1 MEETDTA
8 EIRLLGSLRVRRA
21 DGTVVSQG
29 EWRTGKTVDLLRLL
43 ALEVDR
49 PVRVDTLLENLWPD
63 VDEARGRA
71 SLRTAASQIRRTLR
85 TDCIERRM
93 GGLVLTRAWVD
104 VVAFRRAA
112 TNARASQRQ
121 GDHARVVRF
130 VREAEA
136 LYLADFEAHDAG
148 STWAFEVR
156 ESLATMRRDVLA
168 DAAESA
174 VEVAWMRDAID
185 LAERAIE
192 ADPFSERAHRALM
205 RALAGLGESDRALK
219 VYASLRR
226 TLEQELGMSPSRQ
239 TTAVQ
244 MSVLSGDA
252 GPMPAS
258 SFVAREKE
266 AAALADDVLE
276 AAGTSGVEVACV
288 VGAQGSGREALVE
301 EALRRADLPVV
312 HARPRGSH
320 ELLTASE
327 VARSVPAHGPGVVVL
342 PADAARDV
350 DRVVDLVTTL
360 TRTEAGATA
369 VVVPVEPDVHET
381 LVAALEGR
389 SVPVRSAES
398 GPLAR
403 DELAELAEAV
413 LLGPV
418 TIGLV
423 EQLAELSEGLAG
435 TAVAV
440 LRGWVSSGRVISTT
454 TGLDVTDTVL
464 DAAADCDLSALRP
477 ALERLT
483 PLAMDVT
490 QLVALLDRP
499 VTGPMVHSLLDTALW
514 CGVTADD
521 VGEVLDLLT
530 DQGVMA
536 AGDHGY
542 VFRHPLMRDAT
553 QVWLRPAA
561 RRRLHQRIAEA
572 DVLPECERAEH
583 WMLAMKPLQACRA
596 AISAAAT
603 AVQRGDRP
611 RAAMLL
617 SRASHHAAGL
627 DSMPVDH
634 VAALRELAEAAR
646 TLGFA
651 GQAEGAEEAASG
663 VARDRGVAV
672 PRPRGPQAVP
682 ALAEETM
689 PASWMP
695 QLTDAIRRLVDSVA
709 PGQGVHV
716 ILVAP
721 GVAAADVG
729 GMSLPAAI
737 SGLDA
742 ALDTMRLPA

>member
-29 EWRTGKTVDLLRLL
+29 EWRTGKTVDLLRIL

-136 LYLADFEAHDAG
+136 LYLADFEAHDGG

-185 LAERAIE
+185 LAERAID

-219 VYASLRR
+219 VFASFRR
-226 TLEQELGMSPSRQ
+226 TLEEELGMSPSRQ

-252 GPMPAS
+252 GPAPAS

-266 AAALADDVLE
+266 AAALAEDLVE
-276 AAGTSGVEVACV
+276 AAATAGVEVACV
-288 VGAQGSGREALVE
+288 VGARGSGREALVA

-320 ELLTASE
+320 ELLTASDI
-327 VARSVPAHGPGVVVL
+327 ARSVPVHGPGVVVL

-350 DRVVDLVTTL
+350 DPVAALVTTL
-360 TRTEAGATA
+360 ARTEAGTTA
-369 VVVPVEPDVHET
+369 VVIPVEPDVHAT
-381 LVAALEGR
+381 LVAALEAG
-389 SVPVRSAES
+389 SVPVRSLET

-403 DELAELAEAV
+403 DELEDLAESV

-418 TIGLV
+418 TIDLV
-423 EQLAELSEGLAG
+423 DQLAELSDGLAG

-440 LRGWVSSGRVISTT
+440 LRSWVSSGRVISTA

-464 DAAADCDLSALRP
+464 DAAADCDLGALRP

-499 VTGPMVHSLLDTALW
+499 VTATLVRSLLDTTLW
-514 CGVTADD
+514 SDVTVDE

-542 VFRHPLMRDAT
+542 AFRHPLMRDAT
-553 QVWLRPAA
+553 QVWLRPAT

-583 WMLAMKPLQACRA
+583 WMLAVMPLRACRA
-596 AISAAAT
+596 AISAAGT
-603 AVQRGDRP
+603 AVQRGDRA
-611 RAAMLL
+611 RAGTLL
-617 SRASHHAAGL
+617 SRALHHAAGL
-627 DSMPVDH
+627 DSTPAEH
-634 VAALRELAEAAR
+634 VGALRELAEAAR
-646 TLGFA
+646 DLGFA
-651 GQAEGAEEAASG
+651 GPAGAADAAASA
-663 VARDRGVAV
+663 VARDRGVAIPQPRRPEPV
-672 PRPRGPQAVP
+672 PSLDAETPTPVGP
-682 ALAEETM
+682 
-689 PASWMP
+689 SWMP

-721 GVAAADVG
+721 GVAAADIG
-729 GMSLPAAI
+729 GLSLPGAVA
-737 SGLDA
+737 GLD
-742 ALDTMRLPA
+742 TVRLPA